1 VNNASFPRIQQPYAK
16 HKFGAVSEY
25 ISDVFAKLI
34 ANSKK
39 ELVISGT
46 SLRFASVPPTDLA
59 VGVVSQSANVS
70 LPVLFRCVNRR

>member
-1 VNNASFPRIQQPYAK
+1 M
-16 HKFGAVSEY
+16 
-25 ISDVFAKLI
+25 FAKLI
-34 ANSKK
+34 GNSKK

-70 LPVLFRCVNRR
+70 LPV